1 MDTINYKVR
10 SITQIILS
18 MQKICNQIQLL
29 KLSVGFTAQ
38 LQTLLLMVS
47 AMTWV
52 SFGIIQ
58 LSLSVEQFLKR
69 IQIVGNTCWEVP
81 MQKQVTLSGLAYS
94 FHHLS
99 VEREDGAWNTTTVQ
113 NIGEVSHTVKTQ
125 ISVQNSQLAGMHM
138 KLILLNL

>member
-1 MDTINYKVR
+1 
-10 SITQIILS
+10 
-18 MQKICNQIQLL
+18 
-29 KLSVGFTAQ
+29 
-38 LQTLLLMVS
+38 
-47 AMTWV
+47 MTWV

-138 KLILLNL
+138 KFILLNL